1 MSQDELLLT
10 FCNPIFK
17 ICLTSLLSLSFE
29 YVGLFKITTKRTQM
43 DEARAILEAKNL
55 LIESEAGKTRPV
67 NLDTII
73 TELGLKAIYKE
84 DMNDYALLN
93 PLDKT
98 IYVFKND
105 QPIRDKL
112 FAIAHEIG
120 HWMLHSRDRERPR
133 LNLHGNEAL
142 DQTLI
147 EEEKEANSFA
157 FELLMPYEETRN
169 LIIFGYSVNYIASH
183 FGVPIEKAYMRY
195 NEIYYMVY

>member
-1 MSQDELLLT
+1 
-10 FCNPIFK
+10 
-17 ICLTSLLSLSFE
+17 
-29 YVGLFKITTKRTQM
+29 M
-43 DEARAILEAKNL
+43 DDTRAILGARKLLCDCNL
-55 LIESEAGKTRPV
+55 EKARPV
-67 NLDTII
+67 NLATII

-98 IYVFKND
+98 IYVLKND

-112 FAIAHEIG
+112 FAVAHEIG
-120 HWMLHSRDRERPR
+120 HWVLHSRDKERPR
-133 LNLHGNEAL
+133 INFHGNEEL
-142 DQTLI
+142 DKTLV

-183 FGVPIEKAYMRY
+183 FGVPIETAYRRY
-195 NEIYYMVY
+195 NEIHQMIY

>member
-1 MSQDELLLT
+1 
-10 FCNPIFK
+10 
-17 ICLTSLLSLSFE
+17 
-29 YVGLFKITTKRTQM
+29 M
-43 DEARAILEAKNL
+43 DEARAILEARNL

-67 NLDTII
+67 NLATII
-73 TELGLKAIYKE
+73 TELGLKATYKE

-98 IYVFKND
+98 IYVLKND
-105 QPIRDKL
+105 QPIRDKI

-120 HWMLHSRDRERPR
+120 HWILHSRDKERPR
-133 LNLHGNEAL
+133 FNFSGK
-142 DQTLI
+142 DRPSDKVLI
-147 EEEKEANSFA
+147 EEEREANSFA

-195 NEIYYMVY
+195 NEIHQMIY

>member
-1 MSQDELLLT
+1 
-10 FCNPIFK
+10 
-17 ICLTSLLSLSFE
+17 
-29 YVGLFKITTKRTQM
+29 M
-43 DEARAILEAKNL
+43 DKARAILEARNL

-67 NLDTII
+67 NLATII

-98 IYVFKND
+98 IYVLKND

-112 FAIAHEIG
+112 FAVAHEIG
-120 HWMLHSRDRERPR
+120 HWILHSRDKERPR
-133 LNLHGNEAL
+133 FDFSGK
-142 DQTLI
+142 DRPSDKVLI
-147 EEEKEANSFA
+147 EEEKEANAFA

-183 FGVPIEKAYMRY
+183 FGVPIETAYRRY
-195 NEIYYMVY
+195 NEIHQMVY

>member
-1 MSQDELLLT
+1 
-10 FCNPIFK
+10 
-17 ICLTSLLSLSFE
+17 
-29 YVGLFKITTKRTQM
+29 M
-43 DEARAILEAKNL
+43 DEARAILEAKRL
-55 LIESEAGKTRPV
+55 LVESEAGKSRPV
-67 NLDTII
+67 NLATII
-73 TELGLKAIYKE
+73 TELGLKATYKE

-98 IYVFKND
+98 IYVLKND

-120 HWMLHSRDRERPR
+120 HWILHSRDKERPR
-133 LNLHGNEAL
+133 FDFSGK
-142 DQTLI
+142 DRPSDKVLI

-195 NEIYYMVY
+195 NEILYMVY